1 MKSRK
6 STQRC
11 GGCPK
16 PVLFP
21 QNEQAFYLFA
31 ACQVHVR
38 RSPMNPGI
46 VYGLD
51 YPAVK
56 VTAEFMAITI
66 TPDLFQKIRIMQ
78 SEMLAIFEEANN
90 GGQE

>member
-1 MKSRK
+1 
-6 STQRC
+6 
-11 GGCPK
+11 
-16 PVLFP
+16 
-21 QNEQAFYLFA
+21 
-31 ACQVHVR
+31 
-38 RSPMNPGI
+38 MNPGI